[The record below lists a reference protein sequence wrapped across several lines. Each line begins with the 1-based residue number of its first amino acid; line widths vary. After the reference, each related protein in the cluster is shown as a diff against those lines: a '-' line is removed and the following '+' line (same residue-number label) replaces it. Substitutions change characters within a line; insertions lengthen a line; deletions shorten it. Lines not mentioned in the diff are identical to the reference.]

1 MDASKTIPR
10 IFSPPPSSHLAPRRP
25 ISFFLHRPLHF
36 ETYTAIL
43 SNQALQ
49 VQSARETG
57 SRLRAW
63 NCGSPQPGKPFQKRR
78 QHGNKERNRL
88 RLAKIMQILLL
99 PGTLFYCTFI
109 FVWLI
114 THMLKGLQR
123 ASSRCYC

>member
-1 MDASKTIPR
+1 MGASKTIPR

-88 RLAKIMQILLL
+88 RLAKNNANPFASRNFILLHFHL
-99 PGTLFYCTFI
+99 CLVDYAYA
-109 FVWLI
+109 
-114 THMLKGLQR
+114 KG
-123 ASSRCYC
+123 SPESFK